1 MSRAAQYLLAVYIA
15 AHRHGSPV
23 ATGSVAELLEKTPA
37 TVTQTMQRLDDEG
50 LVNYE
55 AYGGTTLTAAGRE
68 RAATL
73 HETYVTVSWFFRSV
87 LDLDAHEAEA
97 MELAGLVSPTVAER
111 LVAALPYDVEDTRR
125 RSSRTSADE
134 G

>member
-1 MSRAAQYLLAVYIA
+1 MSWAAQYLLAVYIA
-15 AHRHGSPV
+15 THSHGSPV
-23 ATGSVAELLEKTPA
+23 ATGTVAELLEKTPA
-37 TVTQTMQRLDDEG
+37 TVTQTMQRLDDQG

-55 AYGGTTLTAAGRE
+55 SYGGTTLTAAGRE
-68 RAATL
+68 RATTL

-111 LVAALPYDVEDTRR
+111 LVAALPYDTEDTRR
-125 RSSRTSADE
+125 HSSQASTDE